1 MNIGDYVKINNLL
14 IGMIIDNTVR
24 DYRGSIIYTVIYV
37 DGVNVYCIRVSKERL
52 EKTDEP
58 RISDKHKEMF
68 KFVRGILKYRYDDST
83 LKTYCRPAVMY
94 YSSYARRLVNECNK
108 IMRNDE
114 DFPDTTYK
122 SKCLPHCTAYYKEIS
137 KKIYKTRM

>member
-37 DGVNVYCIRVSKERL
+37 DGVNAYCIRVPKERL

-68 KFVRGILKYRYDDST
+68 KFVRGVLKYRYDDSA
-83 LKTYCRPAVMY
+83 LRIYYRPAV
-94 YSSYARRLVNECNK
+94 
-108 IMRNDE
+108 
-114 DFPDTTYK
+114 
-122 SKCLPHCTAYYKEIS
+122 
-137 KKIYKTRM
+137 IYC